1 MHILICVQNYYPAL
15 AFGGRVVKSI
25 ALAEELARQGHEIE
39 ILTTTVMNGESQP
52 ARQGYSKVHHKVN
65 VHYLGTLWQYRTAS
79 LNPGVIYFAIRQ
91 LKRFDVIHIM
101 GMYESI
107 GAAIAMFAGRWKIP
121 YVLEPSGML
130 VPILRSFH
138 KKNIYHRLVGY
149 RMALRAAYVLATSE
163 QEAAGIETSGVAP
176 DRIVLRRNG
185 VNLQEFSNLPKR
197 GALRAR
203 LGIAQDVPIFLFV
216 GRVNP
221 IKKLEHLIEAFAQ
234 LERQDSYLV
243 IVGPVEGND
252 YRQFLDDLIFA
263 RGIVKRVQFT
273 GPLFGSEKLEA
284 FVDADQFIMPS
295 ASESWGNAIVEA
307 IAAGIPVIVTDTCGV
322 ARYVRDRVGLVVST
336 NVEALQNAMER
347 LLTDISLYRSF
358 KANTVSLAQELSWEK
373 PIEQMTH
380 LYESIA
386 RVSDK

>member
-1 MHILICVQNYYPAL
+1 
-15 AFGGRVVKSI
+15 
-25 ALAEELARQGHEIE
+25 
-39 ILTTTVMNGESQP
+39 MNGESQP